1 MYHGTYTSMFKL
13 HVYSK
18 KKKKTNHKQQEIRCQ
33 WMILNIGK
41 Q

>member
-18 KKKKTNHKQQEIRCQ
+18 KTKKQIINNKKSDVS
-33 WMILNIGK
+33 G
-41 Q
+41 

>member
-18 KKKKTNHKQQEIRCQ
+18 KKK
-33 WMILNIGK
+33 NIINNKKSDVSG
-41 Q
+41 

>member
-18 KKKKTNHKQQEIRCQ
+18 KKKKHHKQQEIRCQ

>member
-18 KKKKTNHKQQEIRCQ
+18 KKKKKIINNKKSDVS
-33 WMILNIGK
+33 G
-41 Q
+41 